1 MEQKE
6 HLLSKIITGSFLFSS
21 LLLCLSCVVD
31 KEDKSK
37 ERLPVYEKVSTE
49 QIPLYTI
56 SSVDSNL
63 NLVNGIYF
71 LNEVPFSG
79 IIKEVYENGG
89 AKSIGSY
96 FLGMQEG
103 LTKTFYASGKGR
115 DIRSY
120 KENVG
125 YGRHVGYWENG
136 NMKFDF
142 TYYFDKRE
150 GLQKQ
155 WYESGSPY
163 AFLTFKD
170 DREEGMQQAW
180 RENGKPYINYVA
192 KDGFRYGLQKSSLCY
207 SLKDEKIKSTVLPN
221 EEIALKK

>member
-6 HLLSKIITGSFLFSS
+6 RLLSKIITGSFLFSS
-21 LLLCLSCVVD
+21 LLLCLSCAVD

-37 ERLPVYEKVSTE
+37 ERLPVFEKVSTE

-63 NLVNGIYF
+63 TLVNGIYF
-71 LNEVPFSG
+71 LREVPFSG
-79 IIKEVYENGG
+79 FIKEVYETGG
-89 AKSIGSY
+89 VKSMASY

-103 LTKTFYASGKGR
+103 LTKTFYASGKAR

-120 KENVG
+120 KENVA

-136 NMKFDF
+136 NIKFDF
-142 TYYFDKRE
+142 YYYFDKRE

-180 RENGKPYINYVA
+180 RENGKPYINYVV

-207 SLKDEKIKSTVLPN
+207 SLNDEKIKSAVLPN